1 MYSTEVNGEK
11 PCYNIEASGTI
22 FVQINSFY
30 FNFPNIL
37 KKIDIKFANKEN
49 I

>member
-1 MYSTEVNGEK
+1 MYTTEVNGEQ
-11 PCYNIEASGTI
+11 PCYKIEASGTI

-37 KKIDIKFANKEN
+37 INRHKFANKEN

>member
-1 MYSTEVNGEK
+1 MNGDK
-11 PCYNIEASGTI
+11 PCYKIEASGAI

-30 FNFPNIL
+30 FNFTNIL
-37 KKIDIKFANKEN
+37 INRHKFADKDS